1 MTLLTEVLYF
11 FFSLLLNISA
21 FAVVTAK
28 NAVHAVF
35 FLIFTFSLS
44 AVLLLWLDIEF
55 IALLFV
61 VVYVGA
67 IAVLFLFVVMM
78 LDLRNMVSSNKDESI
93 YLDTSIT
100 ISFLLLLVLIVH
112 IFEPF
117 IASNSLSHAN
127 NIYYVQ
133 YPTILDGLTNINII
147 GEALYTFF
155 SPVFILAGYI
165 LLLAMLGS
173 IMLTLQHHIAS
184 RKQNSYIQLDRQM
197 EKSVLKFSLNL
208 KA

>member
-1 MTLLTEVLYF
+1 MTLLTEALYF
-11 FFSLLLNISA
+11 LFSLFLNISA

-78 LDLRNMVSSNKDESI
+78 LDLRNMVSSSKDESI
-93 YLDTSIT
+93 YLDTSIVV
-100 ISFLLLLVLIVH
+100 SFLLLLIFLVH
-112 IFEPF
+112 VFEPF
-117 IASNSLSHAN
+117 ISLNNLSHGD
-127 NIYYVQ
+127 NIYYLQ
-133 YPTILDGLTNINII
+133 YPLILDNFANINVV
-147 GEALYTFF
+147 GEVLYTFF

-184 RKQNSYIQLDRQM
+184 KKQNSFTQLDRKM

-208 KA
+208 RT